1 MSAAP
6 IQILLVED
14 SPSHA
19 EMIRGAL
26 ETGGARYRIS
36 VATSLAAA
44 RRRLGESLPDLAIVD
59 LCLPDGQGTELL
71 PEKPEEVALPVIIMT
86 GQGDEQQAVTAL
98 KCGALDYVVKSAT
111 ALSRLPHLVE
121 RTLRE
126 WRHIAERRQAEAALR
141 KSEARFRSIFESAAS
156 GMAFMTLQGD
166 VLEANPAFCQA
177 SGYSQQEVRHL
188 NVLEVT
194 HPDFHQRTR
203 QVYRQIASGR
213 RQVARYE
220 KAYLTKDGRT
230 VWGHVTLARVEDG
243 CPEDAYV
250 VAIVHDITER
260 KQAEDDLREA
270 NQELDAF
277 AATVAHDLRTPL
289 TPIIGYAEFIAG
301 QYGSTLDQQAL
312 GCLEQIQTQG
322 RRMLA
327 IMEDLLALSRVR
339 DLDLPAQPVATTG
352 VVHQVMAD
360 LAVQLQERGARV
372 EVGTLPQVRMPESL
386 LTQVFSN
393 LIGNALLHGCPQGG
407 QIEVGGGQEGRR
419 VQFFVRDHGP
429 GIPEAE
435 REQVFD
441 IFFRGQASR
450 SGSGSGLG
458 LAIVRKVAHRFHG
471 RAWAEETP
479 GGGATLW
486 VEFELPLPAARA

>member
-1 MSAAP
+1 MAVAP

-26 ETGGARYRIS
+26 ERDGDRYLWT
-36 VATSLAAA
+36 VAGSLAAA
-44 RRRLGESLPDLAIVD
+44 RQRLDESLPDLAIVD

-71 PEKPEEVALPVIIMT
+71 PNTPEEVAFPVIIMT

-98 KCGALDYVVKSAT
+98 KCGALDYVVKSAA
-111 ALSRLPHLVE
+111 ALATLPHVIE

-156 GMAFMTLQGD
+156 GMAFLTTEGS

-177 SGYSQQEVRHL
+177 SGYSHTEVRGL
-188 NVLEVT
+188 NVIEVT
-194 HPDFHQRTR
+194 HPDFREKTR
-203 QVYRQIASGR
+203 KVYREIAAGR
-213 RQVARYE
+213 REVAHYE

-230 VWGHVTLARVEDG
+230 VWGDVTLARVQEGD
-243 CPEDAYV
+243 CEEVYV

-260 KQAEDDLREA
+260 KRAEDNLREA

-277 AATVAHDLRTPL
+277 VATVAHDLRTPL
-289 TPIIGYAEFIAG
+289 TPIIGYAEFVTEQHG
-301 QYGSTLDQQAL
+301 DTLDQQA
-312 GCLEQIQTQG
+312 GFCLEQIQIQG

-327 IMEDLLALSRVR
+327 IMEDLLALSKVR
-339 DLDLPAQPVATTG
+339 DIDLPPQPVETAR
-352 VVHQVMAD
+352 VVRQVLAD
-360 LAVQLQERGARV
+360 LAVPLQERGANV
-372 EVGTLPQVRMPESL
+372 EVGALPPVWMPESL
-386 LTQVFSN
+386 LTQIFSN
-393 LIGNALLHGCPQGG
+393 LIGNALHHGCLLGG
-407 QIEVGGGQEGRR
+407 RIEIGGEQKGRR
-419 VQFFVRDHGP
+419 VRFFVRDHGP
-429 GIPEAE
+429 GIPREE

-458 LAIVRKVAHRFHG
+458 LAIVRKIAHHFRG

-479 GGGATLW
+479 GGGATLR
-486 VEFELPLPAARA
+486 VELDLPAPAVKV